1 MHSHLAS
8 DTTSLKMQVRI
19 TNCLCLNL
27 TCRNRIPETESFIRK
42 ENLFP
47 VVQEAG
53 ESNSIVLTSD
63 GTFAAALLT
72 YTVV

>member
-1 MHSHLAS
+1 MHSHLAC
-8 DTTSLKMQVRI
+8 DTTNLKIQVRI
-19 TNCLCLNL
+19 TSCLCLNL

-63 GTFAAALLT
+63 GTFAAVLFT